1 MNEKIKFEN
10 LKEPPDN
17 EKMKKIWDTLKEF
30 QQETRKFETAMQ
42 EVEIHIK
49 DNRPIAIAFLA
60 DIHIG
65 AISTDHEALERV
77 LNLIGNVDGF
87 YIISC
92 GDTIDNYLPSFH
104 AAGSFEAI
112 IAPELQKRFVE
123 WLYTK
128 IVEKIIAIVQGCH
141 DEASHLTD
149 DFDWTKYLSEKFQCP
164 NLGFG
169 GFINLKLGE
178 QKYRIGAWHR
188 IRRFNSYKNLTH
200 IVKRCLEVFGDFDV
214 GCVAHNHIS
223 AIEVEDTTAKTRV
236 YIRPGSFKEADRWAR
251 QMGYASTPARVPIVI
266 LYPDQKKMVPFQDF
280 EEAIRYLCYLRGQPT
295 PTIEDPSN
303 GENEKERIAIDS
315 YRVERADG
323 TWVSVD
329 ELSGHRYYYNSKNQL
344 VNTER
349 FKDNREVFEYD
360 GKALLDMTE
369 FLRDG
374 DYVEIMKQDDDTLIV
389 KKMWNELELEN
400 FLKKMKKKR
409 SK

>member
-1 MNEKIKFEN
+1 
-10 LKEPPDN
+10 
-17 EKMKKIWDTLKEF
+17 
-30 QQETRKFETAMQ
+30 
-42 EVEIHIK
+42 
-49 DNRPIAIAFLA
+49 
-60 DIHIG
+60 
-65 AISTDHEALERV
+65 
-77 LNLIGNVDGF
+77 
-87 YIISC
+87 
-92 GDTIDNYLPSFH
+92 
-104 AAGSFEAI
+104 
-112 IAPELQKRFVE
+112 
-123 WLYTK
+123 
-128 IVEKIIAIVQGCH
+128 
-141 DEASHLTD
+141 
-149 DFDWTKYLSEKFQCP
+149 
-164 NLGFG
+164 
-169 GFINLKLGE
+169 
-178 QKYRIGAWHR
+178 
-188 IRRFNSYKNLTH
+188 
-200 IVKRCLEVFGDFDV
+200 VKRCLEVFGDFDV